1 MYKIANERKEARPPM
16 KLSVIIPIYN
26 VQDYLAACLD
36 SVIAPGSTDYE
47 IIAVND
53 GSTDGSPAVLADY
66 AERFPGLVKTVA
78 TPNGGLGHARN
89 VGISLARGEYL
100 LFLDSDDTLSPGAIR
115 EILGALDGSFDI
127 GVFDF
132 VSVDKQ
138 GRVLR
143 YSKGCGK
150 EGGFTLSAYPA
161 FLLSPPNA
169 VNKLWRRA
177 LFIDSGISFP
187 DRKWFED
194 LATIPRLY
202 LRSGTIRTLPHPWY
216 RYLQRDGSIT
226 RNTDAARNLEMLDA
240 IETVMT
246 DYERSGAFGKYHR
259 ELEAM
264 AAYHELLT
272 SSTRVNLIDP
282 KSPVQDALVSD
293 YLARF
298 PGWRDNP
305 YIRAWP
311 KKHRLLLSLILRRRR
326 RLLHALLKLNE
337 ARKKT
342 V

>member
-1 MYKIANERKEARPPM
+1 M
-16 KLSVIIPIYN
+16 KLSVVIPIYN

-36 SVIAPGSTDYE
+36 SVIVPGLTDYE
-47 IIAVND
+47 IIAVDD
-53 GSTDGSPAVLADY
+53 GSNDASPAILAEY
-66 AERFPGLVKTVA
+66 AERFPGLVKPVT

-89 VGISLARGEYL
+89 VGISLARGDYL
-100 LFLDSDDTLSPGAIR
+100 LFLDSDDTLSPGAPAA
-115 EILGALDGSFDI
+115 ILDALDGSFDL

-132 VSVDKQ
+132 VSVDGS
-138 GRVLR
+138 GRELR
-143 YSKGCGK
+143 YHKGCERDGS
-150 EGGFTLSAYPA
+150 FLFPDHPA
-161 FLLSPPNA
+161 LLLAPPNA
-169 VNKLWRRA
+169 VNKLWRRS
-177 LFIDSGISFP
+177 LFTENGISFP

-202 LRSGTIRTLPHPWY
+202 LRAGQIRYLPQAWY

-226 RNTDAARNLEMLDA
+226 RNADASRNLEMLDA
-240 IETVMT
+240 VETVME
-246 DYERSGAFGKYHR
+246 DYRQNGAFERYLP

-305 YIRAWP
+305 YIRSWP
-311 KKHRLLLSLILRRRR
+311 GKHRLLLSLILRRRR
-326 RLLHALLKLNE
+326 MLLHALLKLN
-337 ARKKT
+337 AAKKKAG
-342 V
+342 